1 MYLEDHRHLELIE
14 TCQGA
19 WRVCDSRVPDE
30 DALHV
35 VAFIESDEES
45 VEVVWVRG
53 SIIAPGRFE
62 TLDAAVDAIED
73 LLTTGELRSVPVSAD
88 R

>member
-1 MYLEDHRHLELIE
+1 MYLQDHRHLELTE
-14 TCQGA
+14 TCRGA
-19 WRVCDSRVPDE
+19 WRVCDARVPEE

-53 SIIAPGRFE
+53 SIVAPGRFE

-73 LLTTGELRSVPVSAD
+73 LLTTGEVRSAAVSVD